1 MVKERK
7 LAVPNTTI
15 FIAQLS
21 AGTRNI
27 IRKDLEQHA
36 RENGY
41 HLDWDWEAKDYVG
54 MTRRFCDIDEI
65 YKDTK
70 LVFCEPGIDIEE
82 YEISLQRNITIKLPD
97 DDIDALCKKAA
108 KAELTVSQ
116 LIENFVSDLIDGSR
130 TNGSDERMYA
140 QQWFER
146 CWFSSPMEE
155 TFLSYLID
163 FGQTD
168 TAIETWEELEYYK
181 KQSELDEYD
190 KEEVELLNE
199 EINELFNDYKKLYTN
214 CADETLEEG
223 MKRVTEWFKERE
235 ELMNGNK
242 SPTAQEKKR

>member
-15 FIAQLS
+15 FIVQLS

-70 LVFCEPGIDIEE
+70 LVFCEPEIDIEE

-140 QQWFER
+140 QQWFDR

-163 FGQTD
+163 FDQID

-199 EINELFNDYKKLYTN
+199 EINELFNDYKELYTN

-235 ELMNGNK
+235 ELMNVNK